1 MAHRAG
7 PRLRGIRRG
16 ADVSKSPTGRIID
29 ERQPIK
35 AALNQQAFLTRKEE
49 EKLDREAVAK
59 WLASFRT
66 RR

>member
-1 MAHRAG
+1 M
-7 PRLRGIRRG
+7 
-16 ADVSKSPTGRIID
+16 SKSPTGRTID

-35 AALNQQAFLTRKEE
+35 TALDQQAFLARKEQE
-49 EKLDREAVAK
+49 RLDREAVAK

>member
-1 MAHRAG
+1 MR
-7 PRLRGIRRG
+7 
-16 ADVSKSPTGRIID
+16 KSPTGRTID

-35 AALNQQAFLTRKEE
+35 AALDQQAFLTRKEE